1 MLRALALATLAFA
14 LPNPALAQA
23 PGVLR
28 IRIVLTDAD
37 GAAVPAARYALLV
50 SDNPPTAE
58 PRRIMTARDGTVEV
72 KLRPGNYT
80 VESDRPLAFHGRR
93 YQWLKD
99 VDVVAGRDTVLE
111 FTAANAETGDPEPT
125 DATPD
130 AAPETDP
137 SFLQHQWQQSVVAI
151 WTPSTHASGFLVD
164 AKGLVVTNQRG
175 IGAATT
181 AEVQFSATLKVAAR
195 VLAADA
201 QRDVAVLWIDPKV
214 VADIKPVPLACSA
227 QADPPAVGADLFT
240 IGAPLRG
247 ETDRTAG
254 VVSAVKP
261 EEIAADFV
269 LPSGS
274 AGGPVFTAAGAVVGL
289 TSFVPAAP
297 EEARQRDTRVV
308 RIGNVCA
315 VMASTEQAM
324 PSGKAPGETLLPVEP
339 TRPFPEDALTGALER
354 RHGTLNP
361 YVMSSADFDLAF
373 ITPLVVYAEQ
383 HESFANRRTT
393 SKETR
398 DPKADLS
405 FVRPHMDFGG
415 WSDYVADVR
424 PVLLVRITPKFV
436 EGFWTKVGRIAAET
450 QGMALPTMK
459 RFKSGFV
466 RMRARCGATE
476 VLPIHPFELERP
488 ISEKASIDEGLYV
501 FDPGALG
508 PHCGTVTF
516 ELYSAAA
523 PEKADTAVVDPKI
536 LDQIWQDFAPFREA
550 KE

>member
-1 MLRALALATLAFA
+1 MLRALALASLIFA

-28 IRIVLTDAD
+28 IKIVLTDAD

-50 SDNPPTAE
+50 SDNPATAE
-58 PRRIMTARDGTVEV
+58 PRRIVTGLDGTVEV

-93 YQWLKD
+93 YQWLRT
-99 VDVVAGRDTVLE
+99 VDIAAGRDTILE
-111 FTAANAETGDPEPT
+111 FTAANAETGDPAPT

-137 SFLQHQWQQSVVAI
+137 SFLQHQWQPSVVAI
-151 WTPSTHASGFLVD
+151 WTAETHASGFLVD
-164 AKGLVVTNQRG
+164 AKGFVVTNQRG
-175 IGAATT
+175 IGASTT
-181 AEVQFSATLKVAAR
+181 AEVQFSATVKVAAR
-195 VLAADA
+195 VLVADA
-201 QRDVAVLWIDPKV
+201 ERDVAVLWIDPKV
-214 VADIKPVPLACSA
+214 AANVRPVPLACPP
-227 QADPPAVGADLFT
+227 QGEPPAVGADLYT

-247 ETDRTAG
+247 EKDRTAG
-254 VVSAVKP
+254 AVSAVKP
-261 EEIAADFV
+261 QEIAADFV

-274 AGGPVFTAAGAVVGL
+274 AGGPVFTAAGVVVGL
-289 TSFVPAAP
+289 TSLVPAPP
-297 EEARQRDTRVV
+297 EEARQRDARVV
-308 RIGNVCA
+308 RNESVCA
-315 VMASTEQAM
+315 ALASAEQAM
-324 PSGKAPGETLLPVEP
+324 KTAKAPGDALLPVEP
-339 TRPFPEDALTGALER
+339 TRPFPVDALTGAIET
-354 RHGTLNP
+354 RHGNLKP
-361 YVMSSADFDLAF
+361 YLMSSADFDIAF

-383 HESFANRRTT
+383 NESFANRRTT

-405 FVRPHMDFGG
+405 FIRPRMDFGG

-450 QGMALPTMK
+450 QGVALPTMK

-466 RMRARCGATE
+466 RMRALCGTTE
-476 VLPIHPFELERP
+476 VVPIHPFELERP

-501 FDPGALG
+501 FDAGALS
-508 PHCGTVTF
+508 PQCGTVTF
-516 ELYSAAA
+516 ELYSAAT
-523 PEKADTAVVDPKI
+523 PEKRDTAVVDPKI
-536 LDQIWQDFAPFREA
+536 LDQIWQDFAPFRDQ
-550 KE
+550 KH